1 MFSDLLTCYPTFI
14 IVNSRTGA
22 LRALVDRASL
32 LKPQFPI
39 REVRICIES
48 CKSGSIIMLYSD
60 NSLSLWY
67 RRSGGRTAC
76 CTVCTGNASFIG
88 KLRAI
93 TIISLLTMNQ
103 GIQKRPSDI
112 LCISSDLSP
121 KNTRAELG
129 GPFGN

>member
-1 MFSDLLTCYPTFI
+1 
-14 IVNSRTGA
+14 
-22 LRALVDRASL
+22 
-32 LKPQFPI
+32 
-39 REVRICIES
+39 
-48 CKSGSIIMLYSD
+48 MLYSD
-60 NSLSLWY
+60 NSLGLWY

-88 KLRAI
+88 KLRAM

-103 GIQKRPSDI
+103 GIQKRPSERI
-112 LCISSDLSP
+112 LCISNDLSP